1 MSWLVVPITG
11 LCAWFLASKWLTWI
25 FEKSSKLEILRN
37 FATSLLQ
44 LPDVSGFA
52 QLWVYGL
59 GVVGSSIGLMS
70 ALMYFHWGA
79 LQKRWVIEEQEKKA
93 KGWKKMLRVVFDM
106 HLLVIIFCPLIS
118 LMSFLLNPRF
128 GSVLLGFVYAFA
140 AAGVVCLCALVGRA
154 MSGGLKGW
162 PVWLLTIVVVVSWR
176 WILLSIEL
184 MQG

>member
-1 MSWLVVPITG
+1 MQSSPLKAPIDEQKSNKKSLSWLVVPITG

-25 FEKSSKLEILRN
+25 FEKSSKLEILKN

-79 LQKRWVIEEQEKKA
+79 LQKRWVIEDQEKKA
-93 KGWKKMLRVVFDM
+93 KGWKKKD
-106 HLLVIIFCPLIS
+106 
-118 LMSFLLNPRF
+118 
-128 GSVLLGFVYAFA
+128 FA
-140 AAGVVCLCALVGRA
+140 AAIG
-154 MSGGLKGW
+154 KKK
-162 PVWLLTIVVVVSWR
+162 IVYTVFTMFVLFS
-176 WILLSIEL
+176 SS
-184 MQG
+184 